1 MQLNVCTANK
11 LSALCQRVNAA
22 EKKAGLTANVVPR
35 APNAIPQNPFT
46 KLNNLCQRI
55 VALEKIVGIPKVNG
69 KSQHFKPLGPS
80 GNAVLSNKV
89 NTLCS
94 RIARVEKNL
103 SNLTPLEPEEPVIL
117 L

>member
-22 EKKAGLTANVVPR
+22 EKKAGLTAKVVPR
-35 APNAIPQNPFT
+35 PPNAPPQNPSG

-55 VALEKIVGIPKVNG
+55 IVLEKTVGIPKV
-69 KSQHFKPLGPS
+69 KSSNTKQLGPS

-89 NTLCS
+89 NTLCG
-94 RIARVEKNL
+94 RLVRVEK
-103 SNLTPLEPEEPVIL
+103 L

>member
-55 VALEKIVGIPKVNG
+55 VALEKIVGIPKVVA
-69 KSQHFKPLGPS
+69 KPTKQLGPS

-94 RIARVEKNL
+94 RLARVEKNL